1 MKGTDTILVI
11 SYYGIFVLLLLT
23 ISLFLLIQSF
33 KAEKIAKPF
42 LYSLVVFFLAYAF
55 ANFFLTLNN
64 VETFI
69 NGDLVVYDQK
79 ANSFFTN
86 ICAVIAPLL
95 LTFQVEKR
103 FLTDT
108 KFLSKYHIF
117 FVLNLISFCIIGTI
131 TIVVLITNPI
141 LLFDPAFAT
150 ATFGAFI
157 LPFFSISNIFFMVA
171 FAYLSKKSTGKFRT
185 YAFIIGF
192 GWLINQ
198 CGNLLHQFVNAS
210 LLNNVTTTIFFMAKW
225 IGTFMTAYGF
235 YKLYTMKNI

>member
-1 MKGTDTILVI
+1 MATLTILVV
-11 SYYGIFVLLLLT
+11 SYYGIFVVLLFT
-23 ISLFLLIQSF
+23 ISLFLAIQSL

-42 LYSLVVFFLAYAF
+42 LFSVVIFFLAYAF
-55 ANFFLTLNN
+55 ANFFLTFRYFG
-64 VETFI
+64 TFI
-69 NGDLVVYDQK
+69 YGNEFVYDQK

-86 ICAVIAPLL
+86 ISAVIAPLL

-103 FLTDT
+103 FLPDI
-108 KFLSKYHIF
+108 KFLSKYHLF
-117 FVLNLISFCIIGTI
+117 FILNLISFCIIGSI
-131 TIVVLITNPI
+131 TIIVLITKPI